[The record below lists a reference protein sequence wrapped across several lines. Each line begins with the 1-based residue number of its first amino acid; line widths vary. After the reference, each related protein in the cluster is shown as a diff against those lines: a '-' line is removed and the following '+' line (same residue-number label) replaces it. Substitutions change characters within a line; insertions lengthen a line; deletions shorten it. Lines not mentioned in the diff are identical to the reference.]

1 VYDSAER
8 PAAKREG
15 IEGGVVGKGKG
26 EHAPGGE
33 KAWRST
39 DFPRRHLMG
48 ILWRFFLRIP
58 PSNLYNN
65 TEDRFLAIFWVV
77 FDLVCGLFTPYCPV
91 KIALVEQIPP
101 SAEVVVPQVTCLK
114 F

>member
-1 VYDSAER
+1 MYDSAER

-33 KAWRST
+33 KARRST
-39 DFPRRHLMG
+39 DFPRRYLMESFG
-48 ILWRFFLRIP
+48 ISSFASPHITCTTIPRTAFLLFFL
-58 PSNLYNN
+58 
-65 TEDRFLAIFWVV
+65 VV
-77 FDLVCGLFTPYCPV
+77 FDLVCGLFTSDCPV
-91 KIALVEQIPP
+91 SIALVQQIPP
-101 SAEVVVPQVTCLK
+101 FAEVVVPQVTCLK